1 MELPRIRRHHLV
13 APALAGLLA
22 LVGCND
28 DKKTKEMP
36 DAGTQ
41 DAGAKPALG
50 GKLGEAL
57 REVASANAN
66 PSVDAGGGPPPTGI
80 FAPGEADK
88 VLSSSAPPKVE
99 VFGDGVA
106 PRVTLSSASPTAQE
120 KIPFVLVL
128 GLGGKSILPP
138 LAIELL
144 VGPEGAPT
152 DDKKGPGAKGDAPK
166 DPKAKAS
173 ASPSAPSDGPPRI
186 VATLGTV
193 ALAQGGEKAP
203 KELLDAVGKLKGSSI
218 SFVLTK
224 TGPVDVQ
231 RHLAKDAEKQLDL
244 HLRAIAEAL
253 SSLYVPAP
261 DKPMGKGGYWMV
273 TDRIESLGLQV
284 VRYRVFK
291 VTDVQG
297 DNVSMTVEVKQYA
310 VNDKVDLPELG
321 QQLEGLA
328 LGRYA
333 TQGKAVL
340 DLAPGHV
347 FAGAASFQLAE
358 QLGFGAQGK
367 QALPVQIA
375 AQIGANPPRGLAEQA
390 APPGGPPPGGGLED
404 EPPLQ

>member
-1 MELPRIRRHHLV
+1 MHMPRTRRHHLV
-13 APALAGLLA
+13 APALAGLLL

-28 DKKTKEMP
+28 EKKTKETT

-41 DAGAKPALG
+41 DAGPKPALG
-50 GKLGEAL
+50 GKLGAAL

-66 PSVDAGGGPPPTGI
+66 PSAEAGGGPPPTGI
-80 FAPGEADK
+80 FGAGDADK
-88 VLSSSAPPKVE
+88 VLSQSAPPKVE
-99 VFGDGVA
+99 VLGDGEA
-106 PRVTLSSASPTAQE
+106 PRVTLTSTTPSVQE

-144 VGPEGAPT
+144 VGPEGAPAK
-152 DDKKGPGAKGDAPK
+152 DEKKTPGAKDVAAKPAAPT
-166 DPKAKAS
+166 S
-173 ASPSAPSDGPPRI
+173 SSSPPDGPPRI
-186 VATLGTV
+186 IATLGTV
-193 ALAQGGEKAP
+193 AIAQGGDRAP
-203 KELLDAVGKLKGSSI
+203 KELLDAVAKLKGSSI

-224 TGPVDVQ
+224 TGPIDVQ

-253 SSLYVPAP
+253 SSLYVPVP

-291 VTDVQG
+291 VTDVRG

-321 QQLEGLA
+321 QQLEGLT
-328 LGRYA
+328 LGRYL

-358 QLGFGAQGK
+358 QLGFGPQGK

-375 AQIGANPPRGLAEQA
+375 AQIGANPPKGLAEQA
-390 APPGGPPPGGGLED
+390 PPPQPGGPQGGGPED